1 MTVECP
7 KCRKPV
13 GDNDIVC
20 TNCGVELRP
29 GKGTALTGRLS
40 RKDKLD
46 AERTSGAREK
56 RSGRLGDG
64 KKLKVGLFFIALALL
79 VALVILIVMNIIAS
93 EGENTAEDISEYIG
107 MDVGTAQKKLD
118 MHFKDESAFQGV
130 NNALKFNY
138 IVESEDSVRL
148 DGVTYPEW
156 AALITVDGKERIESV
171 KYACFEVLKNDTDG
185 EEKSKAI
192 SLDRFEKGAKWGNV
206 SDETDLD
213 YYSIS
218 WTGDTKTYV
227 YRYWYEN
234 DAGDRQPVV
243 LSAVFDTDNKFLYYT
258 STLVYPEYL

>member
-20 TNCGVELRP
+20 ANCGVELRP
-29 GKGTALTGRLS
+29 GKKTALARRMR
-40 RKDKLD
+40 RKDKPAIEMD
-46 AERTSGAREK
+46 SGIRAK

-64 KKLKVGLFFIALALL
+64 KLKLGLFFIAFALL
-79 VALVILIVMNIIAS
+79 VTLIILIVVNVVGS
-93 EGENTAEDISEYIG
+93 EGENTAEDIAEYIG
-107 MDVGTAQKKLD
+107 MDVGNAQKKLD

-138 IVESEDSVRL
+138 IVESEDSVKL
-148 DGVTYPEW
+148 DGITYPEW

-171 KYACFEVLKNDTDG
+171 KYACFEALKDNTDG

-192 SLDRFEKGAKWGNV
+192 NLNKFEKGTKWGTV

-218 WTGDTKTYV
+218 WTKDTKAYV

-243 LSAVFDTDNKFLYYT
+243 LSTVFDTDNKFLYYT